1 MARQVSEIL
10 NELIATKNTITELD
24 VYNSTSKRAI
34 WRLWLYV
41 VAVSIVVLEQ
51 MQDLYVSQVE
61 TILARSAAASK
72 LWLQNKMFEFQ
83 YSATDPQIIQ
93 LVNLAPQYPVI
104 DTGLRIITACSVT
117 SATPNIVML
126 KVAKSDPYEAL
137 LTAEVNAAQD
147 YIDTIGSAGISYN
160 ISSLN
165 PDRIFIE
172 GEIFF
177 KGQYSAVIQTNVIA
191 TINNYFQTLSKTNFD
206 GSLKMSDLEG
216 IIRNVVGVNDVVL
229 VNVKGRN
236 DGQAFGGG
244 VNLILSKTLLNREY
258 KSLAGYMISE
268 DTSGQTLADKL
279 TFTPQ

>member
-83 YSATDPQIIQ
+83 YSATDPQIVQ
-93 LVNLAPQYPVI
+93 LINLAPQYPVI